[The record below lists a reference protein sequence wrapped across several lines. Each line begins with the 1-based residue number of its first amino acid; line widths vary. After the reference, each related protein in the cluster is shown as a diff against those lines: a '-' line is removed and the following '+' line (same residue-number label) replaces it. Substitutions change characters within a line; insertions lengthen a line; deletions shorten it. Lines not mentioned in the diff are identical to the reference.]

1 MESLKIVSKE
11 RIERL
16 AWLAKI
22 ELTEKEKEELTV
34 QLNRILEAF
43 KVLDELDL
51 VDVKPTYLVV
61 DVTNKMR
68 ENVER
73 PMIGQKRA
81 LKNASKVKNGF
92 FVAPK
97 II

>member
-1 MESLKIVSKE
+1 MESLKIVSKD
-11 RIERL
+11 RIKRL

-22 ELTEKEKEELTV
+22 ELTEKEKEELTI

-43 KVLDELDL
+43 KILDELDL

-68 ENVER
+68 ENVEKT
-73 PMIGQKRA
+73 MIGQKRA
-81 LKNASKVKNGF
+81 LKNASKVKDGF
-92 FVAPK
+92 FLAPK